1 MFCKIKHTIVLDILT
16 KGFKMKKAP
25 LLALI
30 TALIATPIYASTT
43 LTIDINDGFQPV
55 LESLKPK
62 LTKQLGMDINIVSK
76 TNQKIYEELNKNQVG
91 ADLVLF
97 VENPNYGT
105 PRINQFLS
113 ENSQIV
119 AASKVVLW
127 CPNTPLAKRVS
138 LSSTINQ
145 SKIKSIAVLP
155 QGTMIQQMFSKS
167 LPNLSKS
174 IQLVTAPTSLAAW
187 RMARNNQV
195 QCAITLDKWLK
206 PTDQFVNVSYNEIL
220 LRGYINPNLRNKTQA
235 RQVLALLGS
244 PLIQPLM
251 MRSTGI
257 DLAQSAPKRKLSDV
271 NRKAS

>member
-1 MFCKIKHTIVLDILT
+1 
-16 KGFKMKKAP
+16 MKKAP

-30 TALIATPIYASTT
+30 TALTTTPIYASKT

-76 TNQKIYEELNKNQVG
+76 TNHKIYEELNKNQIS

-97 VENPNYGT
+97 VENSNYGS
-105 PRINQFLS
+105 PRVNQFLS
-113 ENSQIV
+113 ENSHIV

-138 LSSTINQ
+138 LNSTINQ

-155 QGTMIQQMFSKS
+155 QGTMIEQMFRKS
-167 LPNLSKS
+167 LPNLSKN
-174 IQLVTAPTSLAAW
+174 IQLITAPTSLLAW

-195 QCAITLDKWLK
+195 QCAVTLDKWLK
-206 PTDQFVNVSYNEIL
+206 PTDQFVNITYNEIL
-220 LRGYINPNLRNKTQA
+220 LRGYINPTLRNKTQA
-235 RQVLALLGS
+235 RQVLSLLGS

-257 DLAQSAPKRKLSDV
+257 DLAQSAPKRKLSDI